1 MENKNVKEEL
11 EKAIK
16 ANDTASIEAIIK
28 DNPSLVNMLPEGEYS
43 AEITMIGDYVKMLN
57 DFSAGFKTV
66 GALPDDFFLNDAL
79 VAELKSAAKKRFTTQ
94 FGSRMS
100 EEELED
106 NVNMMNESIEGRANK
121 VKAIKE
127 LSESKK
133 AKNGEGFGSD
143 FGAYPE
149 Y

>member
-16 ANDTASIEAIIK
+16 SKDMDAIDSIIRE
-28 DNPSLVNMLPEGEYS
+28 NPSLVNMLPEGEYS
-43 AEITMIGDYVKMLN
+43 QEVSMIGEYVKMLN
-57 DFSAGFKTV
+57 DFAAGLKTV
-66 GALPDDFFLNDAL
+66 GGLPDNFFLNDAL
-79 VAELKSAAKKRFTTQ
+79 VSELKASAETRFTEQ

-100 EEELED
+100 KEELED
-106 NVNMMNESIEGRANK
+106 NINKMNEAIEGRANQ